1 MERDVCKGEFVAY
14 LNPRPDRQNGCE
26 RGGAGGLRQARRSLG
41 PRGAVRAKLA
51 CPSQMDIT
59 RARDAKLRCR
69 GGVGAMREEEEE
81 KKKKRK
87 GVRFRGFISNNGP
100 LPA

>member
-1 MERDVCKGEFVAY
+1 LIVFVETPF
-14 LNPRPDRQNGCE
+14 L
-26 RGGAGGLRQARRSLG
+26 
-41 PRGAVRAKLA
+41 AVRLQ
-51 CPSQMDIT
+51 S
-59 RARDAKLRCR
+59 
-69 GGVGAMREEEEE
+69 EEEEE